1 MTERASPTIPTRNA
15 LLESAVQALRQEW
28 KNGFDGRAAGEAERI
43 IRSAQQ
49 STSDP
54 AAAMKLAQSEVRLA
68 DYAHLPSD
76 RRADALKAIAA
87 DLKHQITSDSRSENH
102 TRNQPLPPPP
112 KHKPVRTQVPA
123 RTLSL
128 DQSVTALPRVGTAV
142 GSKLGKLGIKTV
154 GDVIRLLPRRH
165 IDYSKSVSIQEAIGF
180 GQRGEVTV
188 RGRIT
193 DITSYPGPPPRV
205 TVRLTDHTG
214 SLKVTWFNPY
224 LAKQLKVND
233 EIAISGE
240 IDRGYGMP
248 TATSPEWERIGGPSL
263 STGRLTPV
271 YPLTQGVAQK
281 TLRGLTRAALDSAG
295 NSIQDHLPAQ
305 LVAANDLMPLQAALF
320 QAHYPDDWAAL
331 KRSQL
336 RLSFDD
342 LFLLQ
347 LGLLRLKTR
356 REMRGGFPMDFDY
369 SLLEAFV
376 RSLPFQLTGGQQ
388 RVLDEV
394 IADIQKPVPMSRLL
408 QGDVGS
414 GKTVVAAA
422 GALASISSG
431 YQAAVMAP
439 TEILANQHFVN
450 LGNLFANLPDESRPS
465 IALLTGSTKKS
476 ERAILVEAAATGG
489 VDLLVGTHALIQDG
503 VEFEALGFVVVDE
516 QHRFGVRQ
524 RAELLAKSA
533 GTVPHLLAMSATPI
547 PRSLHMVLNGDSEV
561 SVIDE
566 LPPGRVP
573 IETRRYKPETRHEAY
588 QLVRSQIEEGRQVFV
603 ICPLVEE
610 SDAIDAK
617 AAIAEGKRLQE
628 QVFPELR
635 VGVLHGRMSGK
646 EKDRVM
652 ESFRTHGLDILVSTS
667 VIEVGIDIPN
677 ATIMLIEGA
686 DRFGLAQLHQFRG
699 RVGRGSHRSYCLLL
713 AEDASTSAEQRLD
726 MMVRSSDG
734 FELAEK
740 DLQLRGPGDFVGTR
754 QSGLPE
760 MTAFANGFDTRVLDS
775 ARRAAATLLETD
787 PELSAPEHA
796 LLRDRLSDYW
806 AQAAPDL
813 ALS

>member
-1 MTERASPTIPTRNA
+1 MINRTSTAIPTRDE
-15 LLESAVQALRQEW
+15 LLRSAVQALREEW
-28 KNGFDGRAAGEAERI
+28 KNGFDGRAVIEAERL
-43 IRSAQQ
+43 IRSAQH

-54 AAAMKLAQSEVRLA
+54 VTSMQLARNEVRLG
-68 DYAHLPSD
+68 DYAHLAESQRPE
-76 RRADALKAIAA
+76 ALKTIAA
-87 DLKHQITSDSRSENH
+87 DLKAMINVAGTSPAADVPSRSSA
-102 TRNQPLPPPP
+102 PAKP
-112 KHKPVRTQVPA
+112 KPVRPAVPVQPL
-123 RTLSL
+123 TLE
-128 DQSVTALPRVGTAV
+128 QPVTALPKVGPAI
-142 GSKLGKLGIKTV
+142 GAKLSKLGIRTV
-154 GDVIRLLPRRH
+154 GDVVRLLPRRH
-165 IDYSKSVSIQEAIGF
+165 IDYSTSVSIQEAIGF

-188 RGRIT
+188 RGRVA

-205 TVRLTDHTG
+205 TIRLTDTTG
-214 SLKVTWFNPY
+214 ALKVTWFNPY
-224 LAKQLKVND
+224 IAKQLRVND

-240 IDRGYGMP
+240 IERGYGIP
-248 TATSPEWERIGGPSL
+248 TATSPEWEKIGGPSL

-281 TLRGLTRAALDSAG
+281 TLRGLTRTALDAG
-295 NSIQDHLPAQ
+295 GSSIEDHLPREI
-305 LVAANDLMPLQAALF
+305 VADNDLMPLRAALF
-320 QAHYPDDWAAL
+320 QAHYPDDVQAL
-331 KRSQL
+331 KRAQL
-336 RLSFDD
+336 RLAFDD

-356 REMRGGFPMDFDY
+356 REVRGGFEMDVDSDLIDSF
-369 SLLEAFV
+369 LA
-376 RSLPFQLTGGQQ
+376 SLPFALTGGQQ

-394 IADIQKPVPMSRLL
+394 MSDIQKPVPMSRLL

-422 GALASISSG
+422 AALGSISSG

-439 TEILANQHFVN
+439 TEILAGQHFSN
-450 LGNLFANLPDESRPS
+450 FGNLFATLPTEIRPTL
-465 IALLTGSTKKS
+465 ALLTGSTKKKD
-476 ERAILVEAAATGG
+476 RTAILAAVAEGSI
-489 VDLLVGTHALIQDG
+489 DLLVGTHALIQDG
-503 VEFEALGFVVVDE
+503 VAFDSLGFAVVDE

-524 RAELLAKSA
+524 RAELLSKTSGA
-533 GTVPHLLAMSATPI
+533 VPHLLAMSATPI

-588 QLVRSQIEEGRQVFV
+588 ALVRTQIEEGRQVFV

-652 ESFRTHGLDILVSTS
+652 ESFRTHELDILVSTS

-699 RVGRGSHRSYCLLL
+699 RVGRGSHRSVLSPAGGGRQQFGRTAPRY
-713 AEDASTSAEQRLD
+713 
-726 MMVRSSDG
+726 DG
-734 FELAEK
+734 QIE
-740 DLQLRGPGDFVGTR
+740 
-754 QSGLPE
+754 
-760 MTAFANGFDTRVLDS
+760 
-775 ARRAAATLLETD
+775 RRF
-787 PELSAPEHA
+787 
-796 LLRDRLSDYW
+796 
-806 AQAAPDL
+806 
-813 ALS
+813 